1 MCCCALW
8 CPFFLFTYKQ
18 NVSLVRR
25 HKNESNVQVHGYN
38 GQFKPYVVWIVLIWD
53 LAHKY
58 YSKHEICKKQLC
70 KFSVIGG
77 NVFIF
82 FKHLN
87 FNIPTVIDFSQPRDT
102 LLIVKFLYQK
112 LLCLILLLIIKTYL
126 PCIFVYLCM
135 YVYFSPVKMYS
146 FTEYFCMNILQKMSN
161 KKYKNMS
168 NWNKYIFQA
177 YKKVVLSLYQRVKE
191 N

>member
-1 MCCCALW
+1 MYRYTGEMDSSNLL
-8 CPFFLFTYKQ
+8 LFELSK
-18 NVSLVRR
+18 S
-25 HKNESNVQVHGYN
+25 GI
-38 GQFKPYVVWIVLIWD
+38 F
-53 LAHKY
+53 AHKY
-58 YSKHEICKKQLC
+58 YLKHEICKNCVNLV
-70 KFSVIGG
+70 SLEEM
-77 NVFIF
+77 VFIF

-168 NWNKYIFQA
+168 N
-177 YKKVVLSLYQRVKE
+177 
-191 N
+191 